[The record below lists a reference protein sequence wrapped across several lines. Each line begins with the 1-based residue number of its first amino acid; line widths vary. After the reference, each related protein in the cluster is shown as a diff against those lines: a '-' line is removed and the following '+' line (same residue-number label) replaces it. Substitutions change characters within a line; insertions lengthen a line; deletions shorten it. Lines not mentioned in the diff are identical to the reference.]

1 MRKVKRGR
9 NISDFRVFHRHPF
22 AKEHLKK
29 YTWICAK
36 CGKEYISREDAE
48 LCYDLHDIDVP
59 EFAERDVEV
68 LRSQLLKSY
77 LQTKKLLSEQK

>member
-9 NISDFRVFHRHPF
+9 NISDLRVFHRHPF

-36 CGKEYISREDAE
+36 CGKEYVSRE
-48 LCYDLHDIDVP
+48 
-59 EFAERDVEV
+59 DVEV